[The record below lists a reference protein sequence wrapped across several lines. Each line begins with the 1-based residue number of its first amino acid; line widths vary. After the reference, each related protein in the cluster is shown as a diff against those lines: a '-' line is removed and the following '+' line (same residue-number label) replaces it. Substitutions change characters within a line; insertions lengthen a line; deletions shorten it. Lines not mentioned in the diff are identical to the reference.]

1 MDCDKIAE
9 IYLRSCGENIK
20 GFYIET
26 WTEQYLR
33 KLTTTNKDRNCLE
46 SMKLFTESC
55 NSHLKSYK
63 EIEEYKNKT

>member
-1 MDCDKIAE
+1 MDCNKLAE
-9 IYLRSCGENIK
+9 IYLRSCGKQDEKDFFI
-20 GFYIET
+20 YT
-26 WTEQYLR
+26 YYLR
-33 KLTTTNKDRNCLE
+33 RINVTNNDNVCLK